1 MFFYKFL
8 AFFQANP
15 LYKLFKRSYEFAKNA
30 KKILPCSAIFYIF
43 VKNVSTFNILLMKQ
57 SILGLIIVTLFIGV
71 AATKASQIDES
82 DIIKVGDMSPMFT
95 VKMFDGSEVSIED
108 LKGKIV
114 LLQFWATWCP
124 PCRQEL
130 SIAQKEIIDRFQ
142 GKEFVYL
149 PISRED
155 TYEKIQKF
163 REESGHTFPMGM
175 DPDRSIYSQFA
186 TQTIPRNY
194 ILDKNGKVI
203 LAEKGYSEE
212 MLRELITAIEKAL

>member
-1 MFFYKFL
+1 M
-8 AFFQANP
+8 
-15 LYKLFKRSYEFAKNA
+15 
-30 KKILPCSAIFYIF
+30 KK
-43 VKNVSTFNILLMKQ
+43 
-57 SILGLIIVTLFIGV
+57 SILGIIAATLIIGI
-71 AATKASQIDES
+71 AAIKVPPIDQS
-82 DIIKVGDMSPMFT
+82 DIIKVGDTSPTFT
-95 VKMFDGSEVSIED
+95 VKMFDGNEISIAD
-108 LKGKIV
+108 LKGKVV

-130 SIAQKEIIDRFQ
+130 SVAQKEIIDRFK
-142 GKEFVYL
+142 GKEFVYM

-194 ILDKNGKVI
+194 IIDKDGKVI